1 MRSSKKVLR
10 KKSLKQKVESKH
22 KRRLREKDNKSSMH
36 TGGGTES
43 STGKIA
49 TLEESWRKPV
59 K

>member
-1 MRSSKKVLR
+1 MLR